1 VSSKKSFINK
11 FLFMESPIL
20 ERNKKILD
28 SKSNGLNPGKSYV
41 FLQKYFYYIIV
52 VQIFVIFLLG
62 YIFLIMPQ
70 ANKLFSGK
78 QARALAEEQVQNSIM
93 VYDRRIKQL
102 QEIVDAYDNISQT
115 DIDAINAILP
125 DQENIEELFAQIN
138 EMVKSN
144 GLLLKSIS
152 LNDQVDNAKVQ
163 QKSRVEITEKA
174 LNIEE
179 QKSLK
184 EVNLTL
190 KISGAGYQSF
200 KNFLASLESNLRII
214 DVQDVKYNPTGESA
228 EIIIVVYYFAKEQ
241 AVN

>member
-1 VSSKKSFINK
+1 
-11 FLFMESPIL
+11 MESPIL

>member
-1 VSSKKSFINK
+1 
-11 FLFMESPIL
+11 ME
-20 ERNKKILD
+20 RDKKILD
-28 SKSNGLNPGKSYV
+28 SKSNGLNPGKFYV

-62 YIFLIMPQ
+62 YVFLIMPQ

>member
-1 VSSKKSFINK
+1 
-11 FLFMESPIL
+11 M